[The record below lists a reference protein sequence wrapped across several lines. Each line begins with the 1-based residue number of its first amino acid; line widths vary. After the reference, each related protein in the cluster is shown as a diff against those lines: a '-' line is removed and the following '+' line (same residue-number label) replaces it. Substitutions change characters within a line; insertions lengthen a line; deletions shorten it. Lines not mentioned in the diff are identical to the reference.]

1 MENKHQIWKSL
12 VSIKKSIKAGIS
24 VLNCL
29 ILGKS
34 HRYCMEW
41 IENFYWIKELDN
53 IKDATIKDIRY
64 DTDFQ
69 VILIAIFPLYDTTVK
84 AIHKELELPEKDD
97 PSVDERFS
105 AVKSLMEKKQFKNLS
120 KALNHLTH
128 LLSIQLE
135 SKNMRIY
142 PKTFFHVMIQC
153 CEYFLT
159 IQDIIEYNDDTEV
172 LPPSSKKSK
181 YVKESIVNLYMGLI
195 VSIAKNDYLKMFM
208 ETLFQ
213 ISSNIS
219 ESKIRRKSAQ
229 FWITRILDS
238 FQYYKE
244 FCKLDSAIHPVL
256 QTTATLEVREIYDKK
271 LNADLKEIIIFVGTH
286 LLPSTLKYSK
296 EFYLQVFNS
305 VDDQSRS
312 ICIR

>member
-1 MENKHQIWKSL
+1 
-12 VSIKKSIKAGIS
+12 
-24 VLNCL
+24 
-29 ILGKS
+29 
-34 HRYCMEW
+34 MEW
-41 IENFYWIKELDN
+41 IENFYWITELNN

-84 AIHKELELPEKDD
+84 AIHKDISLPEKDEA
-97 PSVDERFS
+97 SVDERLT
-105 AVKSLMEKKQFKNLS
+105 AVKSLMEKKQLKNLS
-120 KALNHLTH
+120 KTLNHLTH
-128 LLSIQLE
+128 MLSIQLE

-159 IQDIIEYNDDTEV
+159 IQDVIEYNDDIDIS
-172 LPPSSKKSK
+172 PPASKRSK
-181 YVKESIVNLYMGLI
+181 YVKESIVNLYNGLI
-195 VSIAKNDYLKMFM
+195 VSIAKNDYLKMFT

-213 ISSNIS
+213 ISSNTS
-219 ESKIRRKSAQ
+219 ENELKRKSAQ

-238 FQYYKE
+238 FQFYKE
-244 FCKLDSAIHPVL
+244 FCNLDNAIHPIL
-256 QTTATLEVREIYDKK
+256 QTNATEEVRTIYDKK
-271 LNADLKEIIIFVGTH
+271 LNADLKEVIVFVGTH

-296 EFYLQVFNS
+296 EFFLQVFNS

>member
-1 MENKHQIWKSL
+1 
-12 VSIKKSIKAGIS
+12 
-24 VLNCL
+24 
-29 ILGKS
+29 
-34 HRYCMEW
+34 MEW
-41 IENFYWIKELDN
+41 IENFYWITELNN

-84 AIHKELELPEKDD
+84 AIHKDITLPEKAE
-97 PSVDERFS
+97 PSFDERLC
-105 AVKSLMEKKQFKNLS
+105 AVKSLMEKKQLKNLS
-120 KALNHLTH
+120 KALNYLTH
-128 LLSIQLE
+128 MLSIQLE

-159 IQDIIEYNDDTEV
+159 IQDVIEYNDDIDAS
-172 LPPSSKKSK
+172 PPTSKRSK

-195 VSIAKNDYLKMFM
+195 VSIAKNDYLKMFT

-213 ISSNIS
+213 ISSNTS
-219 ESKIRRKSAQ
+219 ENELKRKSAQ

-238 FQYYKE
+238 FQYYKD
-244 FCKLDSAIHPVL
+244 FCNLDNAIHPIL
-256 QTTATLEVREIYDKK
+256 QTAVTEEIREIFDRK
-271 LNADLKEIIIFVGTH
+271 LNADLKEVIIFVGTQ

-296 EFYLQVFNS
+296 EFFLQVFNS